1 MKKILSL
8 LAAVCVTFS
17 AAADEGMWLLPYL
30 QKMNIKT
37 MKERGCKLSAEEI
50 YSVNHSS
57 LKDAVVIFGGGCT
70 AKSSRPKVFSS
81 RTTTAVTPRSSSSPP
96 WSTTI

>member
-57 LKDAVVIFGGGCT
+57 LKDAVVIFPD
-70 AKSSRPKVFSS
+70 KDRL
-81 RTTTAVTPRSSSSPP
+81 RSITVSLRKERGYA
-96 WSTTI
+96 I